1 MSGAPPVLEVDY
13 CGERTALDP
22 SRPFRIGREGDLDV
36 DDNPFL
42 HRHFL
47 QVVRAEDLWWLAN
60 VGSRLSAT
68 VTDGQGGFH
77 AWLNPGARL
86 PLVFAT
92 TTVIFTA
99 GPTTYEFLLHLDA
112 PAFHAVQA
120 SSAAGE
126 VTIGEVPLT
135 ASQRRLILALAEP
148 ILRHE
153 GTGTSA
159 IPSSARAA
167 ERLGWPITRF
177 NRKLDNVCD
186 KFDRAGIAGLRGTPG
201 RLASN
206 RRARLVEYAIGSRIV
221 LPSDLALLDAASPA
235 LPEDD

>member
-1 MSGAPPVLEVDY
+1 MSVDAPSLEVDY
-13 CGERTALDP
+13 CGERQSLVP
-22 SRPFRIGREGDLDV
+22 GRPFVIGREGDLDI

-47 QVVRAEDLWWLAN
+47 LVAYVEDLWWLTN

-68 VTDGQGGFH
+68 VTDGVGGFH

-92 TTVIFTA
+92 TAVIFTA
-99 GPTTYEFLLHLDA
+99 GPTAYEFLLQLDV
-112 PAFHAVQA
+112 PTFRTVHP
-120 SSAAGE
+120 SAADGDA
-126 VTIGEVPLT
+126 TMGEVPLT
-135 ASQRRLILALAEP
+135 ASQRRLIVALAEP

-167 ERLGWPITRF
+167 DRLGWSLTRF

-186 KFDRAGIAGLRGTPG
+186 KFDRAGVAGLRGAPG
-201 RLASN
+201 RLATN
-206 RRARLVEYAIGSRIV
+206 RRARLVEYTIGSRIV
-221 LPSDLALLDAASPA
+221 VPADLALLDASPDLA
-235 LPEDD
+235 EDD